1 MNTLPSPIVRL
12 VEAFERLPGVG
23 PKSAQRLAYH
33 MLHAPRE
40 YIDSFAETLKSVKEK
55 VRLCNQCFN
64 ISDEELCV
72 VCRDSGRERHSVV
85 VVEGPLDVLAF
96 DKTGYKGLYHV
107 LHGVIA
113 PLQHIGPEQLYIAQ
127 LLPRLQDGE
136 VKELVLATNPTIE
149 GEATAVYIQRLV
161 RGFADLKVSR
171 IARGLPVGADVEY
184 ADEVTLRR
192 AFEGR
197 SGF

>member
-1 MNTLPSPIVRL
+1 
-12 VEAFERLPGVG
+12 
-23 PKSAQRLAYH
+23 

-40 YIDSFAETLKSVKEK
+40 YIDSFAETLKSVKDK

-72 VCRDSGRERHSVV
+72 VCRDAGRDKQSVV

-136 VKELVLATNPTIE
+136 VRELVLATNPTIE

-161 RGFADLKVSR
+161 KGFADLKVSR

>member
-1 MNTLPSPIVRL
+1 MNTLPSLIVRL

-72 VCRDSGRERHSVV
+72 VCRDAGRDKHSVV

-161 RGFADLKVSR
+161 KGFVDLKVSR

>member
-113 PLQHIGPEQLYIAQ
+113 PLQHIGPEQLYISQ